1 MKKKRVMTC
10 LVAGVCIL
18 AVSVT
23 AAFGSVNGYANY
35 KTAVKTLA
43 LETDN
48 VSAKGTFHFSYD
60 GKDVLGGDVEY
71 AKDGA
76 NQSAHIVIREN
87 GTVVNEEFNT
97 TLDDVTTFFSADSE
111 YYNTYDT
118 VRDEETHGLLGFSN
132 DDEFSKRLITFFEMG
147 VDTVM
152 GDLKNNVV
160 EVGSQNGDYTY
171 QLDISNSQVPAL
183 VNAGLSLIAYGVSES
198 MTNCSY
204 VDYEDYNHTAFAY
217 YESQTGK
224 TLSNEFKENYVNG
237 TGDESWY
244 ADNEELDSFYEVM
257 DGMWNHYYDILKQK
271 GDTGILYVRR
281 DGSYTYYVDQYAY
294 REAVGVTDVDDFE
307 QYIGKDLSLQNVH
320 FTFSL
325 NKAGQ
330 LTVNACEATFDTTDK
345 NGGHHSLVIQVD
357 ATLGDY
363 GTTEVQ
369 PLDVGDRVSYDDFLE
384 ENNL

>member
-198 MTNCSY
+198 MTNSSY

-281 DGSYTYYVDQYAY
+281 DGSYTYYTDQYAY
-294 REAVGVTDVDDFE
+294 REAVGATDVDDFE

-369 PLDVGDRVSYDDFLE
+369 PLDVGDRVSYEDFLE
-384 ENNL
+384 ENNF